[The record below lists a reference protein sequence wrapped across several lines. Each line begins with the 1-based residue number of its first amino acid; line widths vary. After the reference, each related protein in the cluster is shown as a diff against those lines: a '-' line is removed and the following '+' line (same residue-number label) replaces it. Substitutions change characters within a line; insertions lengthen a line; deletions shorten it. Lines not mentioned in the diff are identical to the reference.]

1 MATKKK
7 LVTSNNVTDEVLPK
21 TETKFTIDELTQ
33 SKEFTRNEK
42 DFLKAVVAQDV
53 LYSVSEAKKLLS
65 KILKGDVK

>member
-7 LVTSNNVTDEVLPK
+7 LVTSNNITDEVLPK

-65 KILKGDVK
+65 KILKGEVK

>member
-7 LVTSNNVTDEVLPK
+7 LVTSNNVTDEVLAK

-53 LYSVSEAKKLLS
+53 LYSVSEAKKLLI
-65 KILKGDVK
+65 KILKGEVK

>member
-65 KILKGDVK
+65 KILKGEAK

>member
-21 TETKFTIDELTQ
+21 TETKFTIDELIQ

-65 KILKGDVK
+65 KILKGEVK

>member
-42 DFLKAVVAQDV
+42 DFLKAVVAQDF

-65 KILKGDVK
+65 KILKGEVK

>member
-1 MATKKK
+1 MVTKKN

-21 TETKFTIDELTQ
+21 TETKFTIGELTQ

-65 KILKGDVK
+65 KILKGEVK

>member
-1 MATKKK
+1 MVTKKN

-65 KILKGDVK
+65 KILKGEVK

>member
-53 LYSVSEAKKLLS
+53 LYSVSVAKKLLS
-65 KILKGDVK
+65 KILKGEVK

>member
-65 KILKGDVK
+65 KILKGEVK